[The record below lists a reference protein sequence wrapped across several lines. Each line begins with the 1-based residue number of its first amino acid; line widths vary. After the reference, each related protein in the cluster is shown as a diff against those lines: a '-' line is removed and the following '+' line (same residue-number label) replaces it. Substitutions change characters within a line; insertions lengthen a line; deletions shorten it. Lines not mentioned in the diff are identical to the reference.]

1 VRNVQRPQRREAIPC
16 QDALKAFLAKRRIA
30 GMFYHCQLAN
40 HLAQAGFEVR
50 QIERQ
55 DNHADVWVLK
65 VRRGRVPAGQEIG
78 WVQKQV
84 CIFLRRHGLRYPSQ
98 EVCVMVQGERIQA
111 AFNWAKGKPGWLS
124 FQRAKAASRR

>member
-1 VRNVQRPQRREAIPC
+1 MPC

-30 GMFYHCQLAN
+30 GMFYHCQLAK
-40 HLAQAGFEVR
+40 HLAQTGFEVR

-65 VRRGRVPAGQEIG
+65 VQRGRVPAGQEIG
-78 WVQKQV
+78 WMQKQV
-84 CIFLRRHGLRYPSQ
+84 CLFLRRPGLRYPKK
-98 EVCVMVQGERIQA
+98 EVCVMVQGERIQS
-111 AFNWAKGKPGWLS
+111 AFNWANGEPGWIS